1 MLNLFKIKFGK
12 SMIVSFTIQQVL
24 VAASS
29 WVLVNF
35 IHQTAALKNFQISN
49 IIVLILVAISPYIPG
64 FIANYFYN
72 LWVVFARTDNTHR
85 FIKLID
91 GQKNWV
97 FDSKKRDEVF
107 ALQRE
112 NASLIDET
120 SRFFYLNFPVILN
133 LIFNSVA
140 IGFLLGTDITLGML
154 GGLAVSSL
162 QFFLIPRFTQKIQK
176 EKQETQYESEKR
188 FLGFWQVVTL
198 QNQPFHKNANRE
210 ISDCLQKTEGLS
222 FQIYK
227 FEAFTNTLVLFLSF
241 LPITAILLFKFND
254 NQLDQVFLMSLG
266 VLFPRILQIFNMS
279 SNLIIAGQSLQ
290 ALRIKWISFQERFL
304 ALKDLES
311 HVMNASTKHISII
324 ETNTNTEVS
333 LETALNEKKHGRF
346 LLKGPNGS
354 GKSTLCLKLKAEY
367 ENVFYLPAKFENP
380 ALNLKGSTGEVK
392 LAELSWLHKHRADYS
407 MIILDEWDA
416 NLDAHAT
423 TKGDSLIQEIA
434 QNCLVFEVRH
444 KEARIKLLS

>member
-154 GGLAVSSL
+154 GGLAISSL

-176 EKQETQYESEKR
+176 ENQETQYESEKR
-188 FLGFWQVVTL
+188 FLGFWQV
-198 QNQPFHKNANRE
+198 
-210 ISDCLQKTEGLS
+210 
-222 FQIYK
+222 
-227 FEAFTNTLVLFLSF
+227 
-241 LPITAILLFKFND
+241 LLFRINRSIKTQIGKFPIVCKRQKGFRSKSIN
-254 NQLDQVFLMSLG
+254 LKPLPTLLFYSCLLSHLPLSYFLNLTT
-266 VLFPRILQIFNMS
+266 I
-279 SNLIIAGQSLQ
+279 NLI
-290 ALRIKWISFQERFL
+290 
-304 ALKDLES
+304 
-311 HVMNASTKHISII
+311 
-324 ETNTNTEVS
+324 
-333 LETALNEKKHGRF
+333 
-346 LLKGPNGS
+346 
-354 GKSTLCLKLKAEY
+354 
-367 ENVFYLPAKFENP
+367 KF
-380 ALNLKGSTGEVK
+380 
-392 LAELSWLHKHRADYS
+392 
-407 MIILDEWDA
+407 
-416 NLDAHAT
+416 
-423 TKGDSLIQEIA
+423 
-434 QNCLVFEVRH
+434 F
-444 KEARIKLLS
+444 